1 LCLLILGI
9 ILSSVDD
16 PESLIRA
23 IIFNGNASITGGAS
37 LTFISTLFQVI
48 FSISFISL
56 IFVAIHLCLNSR
68 KRCFIDRISDTC
80 VIKLID
86 VNSKDPDAH
95 INVQKPVKRN
105 FGLPGE
111 IVSNASDEIDRL

>member
-1 LCLLILGI
+1 MN
-9 ILSSVDD
+9 D

-23 IIFNGNASITGGAS
+23 IIFNGNTTVANTAG
-37 LTFISTLFQVI
+37 LTFISTVFQII
-48 FSISFISL
+48 FSFSFISL
-56 IFVAIHLCLNSR
+56 IFVAIHLCLNSK

-80 VIKLID
+80 VIKLTDI
-86 VNSKDPDAH
+86 NSKDPDAH
-95 INVQKPVKRN
+95 INRQKPIKRN